1 MNLII
6 GNVLSL
12 FAMFSDSFSSS
23 RKTSQ
28 GVLWVQSLSQVFY
41 ALSTIILGGYSA
53 SVQNV
58 VSILRNLFAIR
69 GFNPKWLQWTLV
81 ALGVGFG
88 LSFNNLGW
96 VGLLPVI
103 ANLFYT
109 LAVFRCAD
117 NERALKAA
125 FLFAVILFT
134 IFNAFIWN
142 IVGIFSNAA
151 VAVSL
156 VIFLTKKKAPDQE
169 KEAETP

>member
-41 ALSTIILGGYSA
+41 ALSTIALGGYSA

-88 LSFNNLGW
+88 LYFNNLGW
-96 VGLLPVI
+96 VGWLPI
-103 ANLFYT
+103 MSNLSYSVS
-109 LAVFRCAD
+109 VFRFKND
-117 NERALKAA
+117 EHSLKIA
-125 FLFAVILFT
+125 FTFCVSLFI
-134 IFNAFIWN
+134 IFNFAILNFVGAASN
-142 IVGIFSNAA
+142 ITVFCTAA
-151 VAVSL
+151 LSL
-156 VIFLTKKKAPDQE
+156 IKGRRSAKEKADR
-169 KEAETP
+169 T